1 MEAFT
6 KESSSRMKYADMES
20 TIGQM
25 VNNMMGNGVIIKCM
39 ERAFSSGRIKRSI
52 KAHLLMIKEKARVLL
67 VGQMEDNMWENGKLV
82 NSMEGE
88 PT

>member
-1 MEAFT
+1 
-6 KESSSRMKYADMES
+6 
-20 TIGQM
+20 
-25 VNNMMGNGVIIKCM
+25 
-39 ERAFSSGRIKRSI
+39 
-52 KAHLLMIKEKARVLL
+52 MIKEKARVLL